1 MTAIAALGHVA
12 NFLAP
17 ALVVALMLS
26 LLPRLRWG
34 KARWRGFI
42 QDTLWLTLAGV
53 SVLLAGLIWFGR
65 DGKMA
70 TYAALVVVQGSA
82 AWYLRRS

>member
-12 NFLAP
+12 NFFAP

-26 LLPRLRWG
+26 LIPRLRWG
-34 KARWRGFI
+34 KSRWRGFI
-42 QDTLWLTLAGV
+42 KDTLWLTLVGV